1 MGKVAWRVGGE
12 KGYILGTRRR
22 KVNLADFQRPVF
34 RVTVAETPAADSG
47 EEKVRECGEGR
58 EWERGGEC
66 RGVCRGPFLVEH
78 VKEGVREH
86 VRVRTIR

>member
-58 EWERGGEC
+58 ECERGGEC
-66 RGVCRGPFLVEH
+66 RGVCRGPFLAEAC
-78 VKEGVREH
+78 
-86 VRVRTIR
+86 